1 MASTPVL
8 VTQLTGQAWVRDADG
23 NLTPLRQGMR
33 IPADAEVVTAS
44 GSTVVLQADGQPPL
58 VLGENQDVALSP
70 DVFEDIPAAEAAVP
84 TAVDPL
90 VENLIAAINN
100 GQDPL
105 AELDPT
111 AATNAGGGGGD
122 HTFVRLASV
131 LEATTPLALA
141 YPRPTSDVVEDRLG
155 GAAGTTLPPLYEGTL
170 TLSAQQQVTEGGM
183 IIVTATVDRAP
194 RGSDL
199 VITLR
204 TGEVIVI
211 RVGETSGSVEIPT
224 RTDDAYVQ
232 GTDQH
237 LFEVGSTTGG
247 GYDRLDTTSTTSTN
261 VVDDQDP
268 TEIVLSADT
277 QVTEGG
283 KITVTATVDK
293 APQGSDLV
301 ITLKTGETIT
311 IKVGELTGSVLTDSR
326 PDDGYLQGTQG
337 QQFEIAQAEGGNY
350 EALDTSSTTS
360 TQVQDDA
367 DTVTVQL
374 TATTST
380 TEDGGSITYTASLV
394 DAAGKPVTTNNAI
407 TVTLANGEVITI
419 AAGSASGESAPVA
432 VNRDDVFL
440 EADSISNHITSISEA
455 NAGTTGALE
464 HLVADKTPV
473 QTTITDDVDTVTV
486 KLEATQSTSEDGGS
500 ITYTASLVDAAGKPV
515 TTNNAITVTLAN
527 GEVIT
532 IAAGSA
538 SGVSDPVAVDRDDVF
553 LEADSISNHIES
565 ISEANAGT
573 TGALEHLEFD
583 ATPVQTTITDDA
595 DTVTVQLTATTST
608 TEDGGSIT
616 YTASLV
622 DAAGK
627 PVTTHNDI
635 TVTLANGEV
644 ITIAAGSA
652 SGVSDPVAVN
662 RDDVYRETDS
672 ISNSIK
678 TISEA
683 NAGKD
688 GAFEK
693 LVADT
698 KSVSTAILDDSDP
711 VYVQISVDQSAVF
724 EGGALVYTVRL
735 VDGNG
740 DPVSVAA
747 GKNVTVT
754 LDWSGA
760 AANGADVDS
769 LPPTVTIAAGQTAAP
784 SFTVTTLVDTQ
795 VEYREPLTATIAA
808 VQDNGGSNKGFEDLQ
823 ISATQSSVSS
833 TVVDKPT
840 LTVVDSNGAAIKGQV
855 TVNEK
860 GLTSTTDDSESAHG
874 TLKVTAGSGLD
885 SIKINGTTIS
895 LADLQDLGTD
905 GIAITVAG
913 HGVLTITG
921 FTPTAAADGMD
932 VAWDVQYTYTL
943 TQAQTH
949 AAGQGTNDAL
959 KNIALEVIAKGAD
972 GTGTVSTA
980 GTLGVQVIDDVPTIV
995 TGVGAAEP
1003 ILTTDDADLQAGTP
1017 DKASMDFAAVF
1028 VVKSADYGADGAKGA
1043 VAWSYQLAVD
1053 NGADSGLKSG
1063 GQSILLYQK
1072 ANGEIVGV
1080 TGGNATTGKVV
1091 FSVTVDATGKV
1102 TLVQTGAIDHDSKDS
1117 SDYSRDTQS
1126 LLDGLVKLSG
1136 TATITD
1142 KDGDKASH
1150 TTTVNIGANLVFTDD
1165 GPTIGSPTNAEVAE
1179 KNLATG
1185 TDANSALTVFTGS
1198 LAVDFGADNASGA
1211 KAYFT
1216 QATADQLQAL
1226 GLSSNGTALVITL
1239 GADGK
1244 IIATAGVGGAEVFRL
1259 EITNA
1264 STNQAG
1270 YKFTLTGA
1278 LDHVDGNG
1286 QQVNVLDLPISFEA
1300 RDSDGDTASGNFQVS
1315 VVDDVER
1322 ASQTITVTE
1331 DSGAGTADNKFSLG
1345 ADVAASE
1352 IRILAADGVTV
1363 LQGTPGA
1370 NGSTVY
1376 ATGHGLQGT
1385 VTVNKDGSITYVPS
1399 ANYSNQLQGKDQYA
1413 ADELKYSIVR
1423 DDGSPVPG
1431 TVTVQVKAV
1440 ADAPVLDKLAAATTN
1455 EDTAV
1460 HLGLKAPTTSDASDQ
1475 NGTGAGDNPE
1485 RLGPITLS
1493 GFPAGAQLLDAN
1505 GNVVYTFTS
1514 GNAVSIVLTDGNH
1527 TTGSAST
1534 SGVLQ
1539 MTTAEFEALQVLP
1552 PAENAANFKVTV
1564 KVTSYEVD
1572 ESGNKLSSVDGK
1584 TGSTTVDVK
1593 VHAVT
1598 DPIELKIDGK
1608 DSHDLTVKEDSS
1620 VNLTPLLKVSLDTG
1634 ADGNTQAD
1642 VDGSEHRWLEVTG
1655 LPVGSTVN
1663 GTLITSTTQVVKVE
1677 ITSKD
1682 ASSLPDIIVTPPKDF
1697 SGDITGI
1704 TVTLKAQDLDPNGA
1718 QENGVVLSDSVTL
1731 NLHVEPVA
1739 GDVVVEHPKAIAEDT
1754 EVAFLAGVRVTDSGT
1769 AGGTEVITKVQ
1780 FELPQDWTLS
1790 GQPAAG
1796 TAGDAVWTVTGSGTT
1811 ADPYVIEF
1819 TAGSEA
1825 NRELALG
1832 QFTLTPPAHSSKDAT
1847 VQLSITTVDSNADVT
1862 GGADTSDEVTV
1873 QKPVQITV
1881 TPVAESTAAGD
1892 TDHNGQADLTVP
1904 TTDHTYAA
1912 LGKEDTV
1919 FNLNI
1924 EATDLLNQAGW
1935 KNEDQDETTT
1945 VLLTPVKLS
1954 EDGLGSSPAI
1964 GTVFTW
1970 NGGSATY
1977 QGTPI
1982 EVPLS
1987 ALSSLTFQAP
1997 LNDAGTFQV
2006 QFQAKTYDYDDDTET
2021 GVADTAISDAGS
2033 LTIHVAPDA
2042 DLAALSVQPAQGL
2055 EDTAIALTIRP
2066 SSTDGSETF
2075 NVSIAQIPAGASLHY
2090 GGLEITSSTTG
2101 VPGIT
2106 VTSQG
2111 GSWSVVIT
2119 DYQTSASLSVTPPVN
2134 SNVDFALE
2142 VKTQAVDALQGF
2154 DTSTGAWSQTQNLPV
2169 KVIGVADEASVA
2181 AKPHTYTEA
2190 DLDSGAA
2197 KIQLGDLIQ
2206 SVQQADTD
2214 GSEKLSFRI
2223 TGLPE
2228 GFTLEG
2234 ARYLGGTGADRVWA
2248 VDSEAALKAITI
2260 TAPENFSGTV
2270 SVQVTP
2276 VTTENDGDWK
2286 SHATETLVA
2295 TITPSPESVGN
2306 QHATLYEDRESALD
2320 FSIQTPQGENESLTH
2335 VHIKVEDFESQ
2346 GFQLFLNGEP
2356 IDSASVK
2363 IVTDAQGNDWYVLD
2377 ATQASQVT
2385 ALPITENKADN
2396 QADAPELKLT
2406 VKYEVT
2412 DASSDGSVAP
2422 VTTLGEPQDYHL
2434 HVTPVTDQ
2442 VSLEL
2447 GGITTGGADL
2457 NTDTSGSVPLVTLES
2472 TGNFQVGIVLSS
2484 ADQDGSES
2492 LIQVLVT
2499 GVPNGLTV
2507 DGLSIGGTQVGVAHQ
2522 LDSGKWVIEVTQSQ
2536 LAQFQASVQGGDV
2549 QAQLS
2554 FTAGS
2559 ALSGQAHATIG
2570 IEVFSQDAGASNVS
2584 NASVQYELQADLTG
2598 GGQPG
2603 QAVQLDFARNPDFT
2617 GKEDTAFTLDQL
2629 FQATISDN
2637 PSGQDVAFTLSLKLP
2652 AGATIVQD
2660 GHTLT
2665 AIKVGGDGAE
2675 ELWLISG
2682 TAKTTEELQAL
2693 LSEVV
2698 VTPPADLND
2707 HFGGM
2712 QIDATMAGHVVST
2725 GEQTV
2730 VKVHDTLPLA
2740 PETDGVSTAVVLSAA
2755 DADGS
2760 PTGDRPKEGS
2770 DIAIQ
2775 IDIARG
2781 VDGPSLLNGTLTI
2794 KLTEGDGFSGG
2805 KLFYGTTE
2813 LVQQA
2818 DGSYQLPLDA
2828 ATQQALLT
2836 GSSTSIVGLHY
2847 QPDAAQ
2853 KYVNGSLEVEVTV
2866 QSKEQNAPDWT
2877 SSQGWADSNGDS
2889 GTVVVEQINN
2899 GFEFTNV
2906 GSNTPYKDG
2915 DIGTIQGSEN
2925 QTGTSLITLDIAGK
2939 LLDADG
2945 SEQIHTA
2952 ILENLPNGF
2961 LVYYTD
2967 ANGALVQAI
2976 NTGSSW
2982 SIPVDG
2988 GKLPVISIQAP
2999 QNWSGTVENLALRVL
3014 SGEGSDAA
3022 HQQVSSATFQLEVA
3036 ARADGF
3042 ETDTPV
3048 VEQSFGREGDII
3060 ALNLNLA
3067 MKDRQSAGTGDSS
3080 LETVTLTL
3088 TGLGEHASFYV
3099 GSTLHTASYD
3109 QATDT
3114 YTLTGLSQTDMDQ
3127 LGFVQAK
3134 DALTG
3139 QNASAN
3145 GLQIGF
3151 TAHTVDGS
3159 DVSSSISG
3167 SFDLTLSSQSGSGVV
3182 LDGSGS
3188 SHGNLIGGAGSDT
3201 LLGGAGDDVLRGG
3214 AGNDSLHGGAG
3225 NDHLE
3230 GGSGNDVLI
3239 GGAGNDTLIGGD
3251 GDDIFV
3257 WKQGDAGGE
3266 GLALAAKD
3274 VVADFGN
3281 GHDVLDLADLLQNEN
3296 ADNLGKYLSFSKEGE
3311 DTVLRISST
3320 GAFSDDAGSLISKVD
3335 QQITLQGVDLLQGS
3349 SSEELVKQMLSDGRL
3364 KVDQT

>member
-1 MASTPVL
+1 M
-8 VTQLTGQAWVRDADG
+8 
-23 NLTPLRQGMR
+23 N
-33 IPADAEVVTAS
+33 
-44 GSTVVLQADGQPPL
+44 
-58 VLGENQDVALSP
+58 
-70 DVFEDIPAAEAAVP
+70 
-84 TAVDPL
+84 
-90 VENLIAAINN
+90 
-100 GQDPL
+100 
-105 AELDPT
+105 
-111 AATNAGGGGGD
+111 
-122 HTFVRLASV
+122 
-131 LEATTPLALA
+131 
-141 YPRPTSDVVEDRLG
+141 
-155 GAAGTTLPPLYEGTL
+155 
-170 TLSAQQQVTEGGM
+170 
-183 IIVTATVDRAP
+183 
-194 RGSDL
+194 
-199 VITLR
+199 
-204 TGEVIVI
+204 
-211 RVGETSGSVEIPT
+211 
-224 RTDDAYVQ
+224 
-232 GTDQH
+232 
-237 LFEVGSTTGG
+237 
-247 GYDRLDTTSTTSTN
+247 
-261 VVDDQDP
+261 
-268 TEIVLSADT
+268 
-277 QVTEGG
+277 
-283 KITVTATVDK
+283 
-293 APQGSDLV
+293 
-301 ITLKTGETIT
+301 
-311 IKVGELTGSVLTDSR
+311 
-326 PDDGYLQGTQG
+326 
-337 QQFEIAQAEGGNY
+337 
-350 EALDTSSTTS
+350 
-360 TQVQDDA
+360 
-367 DTVTVQL
+367 
-374 TATTST
+374 
-380 TEDGGSITYTASLV
+380 
-394 DAAGKPVTTNNAI
+394 
-407 TVTLANGEVITI
+407 
-419 AAGSASGESAPVA
+419 
-432 VNRDDVFL
+432 
-440 EADSISNHITSISEA
+440 
-455 NAGTTGALE
+455 
-464 HLVADKTPV
+464 
-473 QTTITDDVDTVTV
+473 
-486 KLEATQSTSEDGGS
+486 
-500 ITYTASLVDAAGKPV
+500 
-515 TTNNAITVTLAN
+515 
-527 GEVIT
+527 
-532 IAAGSA
+532 
-538 SGVSDPVAVDRDDVF
+538 RDDVF

-583 ATPVQTTITDDA
+583 ATPVQTTITDDV
-595 DTVTVQLTATTST
+595 DTVTVKLEATTST
-608 TEDGGSIT
+608 SEDGGSIT

-627 PVTTHNDI
+627 PVTAHNDI

-652 SGVSDPVAVN
+652 SADSDPVAVN
-662 RDDVYRETDS
+662 RDDVYAENDS
-672 ISNSIK
+672 ISNHIASV
-678 TISEA
+678 SEA
-683 NAGKD
+683 NAGAI
-688 GAFEK
+688 GALEH
-693 LVADT
+693 LVADET
-698 KSVSTAILDDSDP
+698 PVKTAILDDSDP

-760 AANGADVDS
+760 AANGTDVS
-769 LPPTVTIAAGQTAAP
+769 ALPSTVTIAAGQTAAP
-784 SFTVTTLVDTQ
+784 SFTVTTVVDKL

-840 LTVVDSNGAAIKGQV
+840 ITVVDTNGAAIKGQV

-860 GLTSTTDDSESAHG
+860 GLTSTADDSESAHG

-885 SIKINGTTIS
+885 SIKINGTVVS
-895 LADLQDLGTD
+895 LADLQDLGAD

-921 FTPTAAADGMD
+921 FTPTATADGME

-949 AAGQGTNDAL
+949 ASGNGTNDAL

-995 TGVGAAEP
+995 TEVGAAEP
-1003 ILTTDDADLQAGTP
+1003 TLTTDDADLQAGT
-1017 DKASMDFAAVF
+1017 DKASMDFAPVF
-1028 VVKSADYGADGAKGA
+1028 VVKSMDYGADGADSANGT
-1043 VAWSYQLAVD
+1043 VAWSYQLAVT
-1053 NGADSGLKSG
+1053 NGTDSGLKSG

-1080 TGGNATTGKVV
+1080 TGGDATTGKVV
-1091 FSVTVDATGKV
+1091 FSVTVDSSGKV
-1102 TLVQTGAIDHDSKDS
+1102 TLEQTGAIDHNKADS
-1117 SDYSRDTQS
+1117 SDYSSDTQS

-1165 GPTIGSPTNAEVAE
+1165 GPSIGNPTDASVEE

-1185 TDANSALTVFTGS
+1185 TEANSALTVVTGS

-1216 QATADQLQAL
+1216 QATAEQLQAL
-1226 GLSSNGTALVITL
+1226 GLKSNGTALVITL

-1244 IIATAGVGGAEVFRL
+1244 IVATAGEGGAEVFRL

-1278 LDHVDGNG
+1278 LDHVDGSG
-1286 QQVNVLDLPISFEA
+1286 KQVDVLDLPISFEA

-1322 ASQTITVTE
+1322 ASQLITVSE
-1331 DSGAGTADNKFSLG
+1331 DSSAGTTGNQFSLG

-1370 NGSTVY
+1370 DGSTVY
-1376 ATGHGLQGT
+1376 TTGHGLQGT

-1399 ANYSNQLQGKDQYA
+1399 PDYSNQLQGKDQYA
-1413 ADELKYSIVR
+1413 ADELKYTIIR
-1423 DDGSPVPG
+1423 DDGSLVPG
-1431 TVTVQVKAV
+1431 TVTVQVQAV
-1440 ADAPVLDKLAAATTN
+1440 ADAPVLDTLAPATTN

-1514 GNAVSIVLTDGNH
+1514 GNQVSIVLTDGNH

-1552 PAENAANFKVTV
+1552 PAENAANFQVTV
-1564 KVTSYEVD
+1564 SVTSYEVD
-1572 ESGNKLSSVDGK
+1572 ESGEPLSSVPGK
-1584 TGSTTVDVK
+1584 EGSTTVDVK

-1620 VNLTPLLKVSLDTG
+1620 YNLTPLLKVSLDTG

-1663 GTLITSTTQVVKVE
+1663 GTLITSTTQVVTLE

-1704 TVTLKAQDLDPNGA
+1704 TVTLKAQDIDPNGA
-1718 QENGVVLSDSVTL
+1718 QENGVVLSDSVTV

-1796 TAGDAVWTVTGSGTT
+1796 SVGDAVWTVTGSGTT

-1847 VQLSITTVDSNADVT
+1847 VQLSITTVDSNAAVT

-1881 TPVAESTAAGD
+1881 TPVAESTAGGD

-1919 FNLNI
+1919 FDLNI
-1924 EATDLLNQAGW
+1924 EATDLLNKAGW
-1935 KNEDQDETTT
+1935 KNEDQDEITT

-2075 NVSIAQIPAGASLHY
+2075 NVSIAQIPVGASLHY
-2090 GGLEITSSTTG
+2090 GGLEITSTTTG

-2106 VTSQG
+2106 VTAQG

-2119 DYQTSASLSVTPPVN
+2119 DYQTGAGLTVTPPVN
-2134 SNVDFALE
+2134 SNADFALE

-2260 TAPENFSGTV
+2260 TGPENFSGTV

-2356 IDSASVK
+2356 IDTASVT
-2363 IVTDAQGNDWYVLD
+2363 IVTDAQGNNWYVLD
-2377 ATQASQVT
+2377 ATQAGQVT

-2457 NTDTSGSVPLVTLES
+2457 NTDISGSVPLVTLES

-2536 LAQFQASVQGGDV
+2536 LAQFQASVHGGDV

-2584 NASVQYELQADLTG
+2584 NASVQYELQADFTG

-2603 QAVQLDFARNPDFT
+2603 QAAQLDFERNPDFT
-2617 GKEDTAFTLDQL
+2617 GQEDTAFTLDQL

-2665 AIKVGGDGAE
+2665 ATKVGGDGAE

-2693 LSEVV
+2693 LSKVE

-2836 GSSTSIVGLHY
+2836 GTSTSIVGLHY

-2853 KYVNGSLEVEVTV
+2853 KYVNGSLEVEVIV
-2866 QSKEQNAPDWT
+2866 QSKEEDAPEWT

-2906 GSNTPYKDG
+2906 GSNTPYQDG

-2925 QTGTSLITLDIAGK
+2925 QTGTSLITLDIGGK

-2967 ANGALVQAI
+2967 ANGALVQAV

-3014 SGEGSDAA
+3014 SGESSDSG

-3067 MKDRQSAGTGDSS
+3067 MKDRQSAGAGDSS

-3134 DALTG
+3134 DALTD

-3188 SHGNLIGGAGSDT
+3188 SHGNLIGGAGNDT

-3296 ADNLGKYLSFSKEGE
+3296 ADNLGKYLSFSKEGD

-3320 GAFSDDAGSLISKVD
+3320 GAFSDDAGTLISKVD

>member
-141 YPRPTSDVVEDRLG
+141 YPRPASDVVEDRLG

-419 AAGSASGESAPVA
+419 AAGSASGVSDPVA

-464 HLVADKTPV
+464 HL
-473 QTTITDDVDTVTV
+473 
-486 KLEATQSTSEDGGS
+486 
-500 ITYTASLVDAAGKPV
+500 
-515 TTNNAITVTLAN
+515 
-527 GEVIT
+527 
-532 IAAGSA
+532 
-538 SGVSDPVAVDRDDVF
+538 
-553 LEADSISNHIES
+553 
-565 ISEANAGT
+565 
-573 TGALEHLEFD
+573 EFD

-595 DTVTVQLTATTST
+595 DTVTVKLEATQST
-608 TEDGGSIT
+608 GEDGGSIT

-622 DAAGK
+622 DTSGK
-627 PVTTHNDI
+627 PVTTNNAI

-760 AANGADVDS
+760 AANGADVNN

-784 SFTVTTLVDTQ
+784 SFTVKALVDTQ

-921 FTPTAAADGMD
+921 FTPTATADGME

-949 AAGQGTNDAL
+949 ASVQGTNDAL

-995 TGVGAAEP
+995 TEVGAAEP
-1003 ILTTDDADLQAGTP
+1003 TLTTDDADLQAGTP

-1043 VAWSYQLAVD
+1043 VAWNYQLAVD

-1117 SDYSRDTQS
+1117 SDYSSDTQS

-1185 TDANSALTVFTGS
+1185 TEANSALTVFTGS

-1264 STNQAG
+1264 GTNQAG

-1352 IRILAADGVTV
+1352 IRILAADGVTE

-1399 ANYSNQLQGKDQYA
+1399 ANYSNQLQGNGQYA

-1527 TTGSAST
+1527 TASA

-1620 VNLTPLLKVSLDTG
+1620 YNLTPLLKVSLDTG

-1739 GDVVVEHPKAIAEDT
+1739 GDVVVTHPQAIAEDT

-1780 FELPQDWTLS
+1780 FELPQEWTLS

-2021 GVADTAISDAGS
+2021 GAADTAISDAGS

-2169 KVIGVADEASVA
+2169 KVVGVADEASVA

-2190 DLDSGAA
+2190 DLDGGAA

-2260 TAPENFSGTV
+2260 TGPENFSGTV

-2377 ATQASQVT
+2377 ATQAGQVT

-2457 NTDTSGSVPLVTLES
+2457 NTDTSGSMPLVTLES

-2507 DGLSIGGTQVGVAHQ
+2507 DGLSIGGTQLGVAHQ

-2536 LAQFQASVQGGDV
+2536 LAQFQASVHGGDV

-2559 ALSGQAHATIG
+2559 AMSGQAHATIG

-2584 NASVQYELQADLTG
+2584 HASVQYELQADFTG

-2603 QAVQLDFARNPDFT
+2603 QPVQLDFERNPDFT

-2665 AIKVGGDGAE
+2665 ATKVGGDGAE

-2805 KLFYGTTE
+2805 KLFYGSTE

-2836 GSSTSIVGLHY
+2836 GTSTSIVGLHY
-2847 QPDAAQ
+2847 QPDTAQ
-2853 KYVNGSLEVEVTV
+2853 KYVNGSLEVEVIV

-2967 ANGALVQAI
+2967 ANGALVQAV

-3014 SGEGSDAA
+3014 SGEGSDVA

-3134 DALTG
+3134 DALTD